1 MAYYLTASELE
12 HEMLSQKKTEFM
24 QPMMEKLLK
33 KMMGVSDSTDIESM
47 LDTIIGSPKV
57 LEE

>member
-33 KMMGVSDSTDIESM
+33 KMMGMSDTTGIESM
-47 LDTIIGSPKV
+47 LDSIIGSPEV
-57 LEE
+57 AVD